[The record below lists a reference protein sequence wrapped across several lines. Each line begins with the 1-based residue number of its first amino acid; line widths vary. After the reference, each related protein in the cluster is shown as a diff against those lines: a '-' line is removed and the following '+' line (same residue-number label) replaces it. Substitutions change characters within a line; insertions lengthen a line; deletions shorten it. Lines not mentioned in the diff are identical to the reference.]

1 MNKDIISELR
11 ELNEKYQQR
20 INEIISQND
29 PESYSRFEPEVLEDV
44 IRDLKQIIMNEVE
57 RCL

>member
-1 MNKDIISELR
+1 MSKDVISELR

-44 IRDLKQIIMNEVE
+44 IRDLKQIIMNEVD

>member
-44 IRDLKQIIMNEVE
+44 IRDLKQIIMNEVD

>member
-1 MNKDIISELR
+1 MSKDVISELR